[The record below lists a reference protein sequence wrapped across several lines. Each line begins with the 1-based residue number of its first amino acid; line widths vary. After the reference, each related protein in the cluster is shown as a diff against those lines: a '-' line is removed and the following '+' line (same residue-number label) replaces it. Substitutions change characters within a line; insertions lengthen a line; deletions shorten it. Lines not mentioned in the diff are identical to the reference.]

1 MSRQENLKAAGTVER
16 ERTIVLAATSNL
28 RPCAFLNDIQTQVPK
43 VNHDVLCGDRREIGE
58 CCNLVDSCKR
68 VNSYFKQTI
77 RSKHKQ
83 TIKKKAREY
92 MKLRNSVV
100 VAAAVAMAGMIQ
112 TAQAAFSDNL
122 ADLVSSGGSLTIG
135 DKTFSGF
142 SIVSSG
148 LTSFNAANIIVTASQ
163 NGGIDYLTWSGN
175 ISLVGGGPVTADL
188 KLNYIVS
195 ASAGA
200 INMIDQAYT
209 GSALGGGLLAIDE
222 TVATGSF
229 GGTVVGNSNLSKYDL
244 SDPPAEATDNLNI
257 VPPQTLLYV
266 TKDISLANPNT
277 SITLVTISQ
286 VSQSFHQVPEPTTVL
301 AGTLLLL
308 PLGASTLRILRR
320 NRMS

>member
-1 MSRQENLKAAGTVER
+1 
-16 ERTIVLAATSNL
+16 
-28 RPCAFLNDIQTQVPK
+28 
-43 VNHDVLCGDRREIGE
+43 
-58 CCNLVDSCKR
+58 
-68 VNSYFKQTI
+68 
-77 RSKHKQ
+77 
-83 TIKKKAREY
+83 
-92 MKLRNSVV
+92 MKLRNSVIV
-100 VAAAVAMAGMIQ
+100 VAALAMAATLQ
-112 TAQAAFSDNL
+112 TAQASISL
-122 ADLVSSGGSLTIG
+122 AQAAAGATISIG

-142 SIVSSG
+142 SYSDSG
-148 LTSFNAANIIVTASQ
+148 LVSFDPTAITISVSQ
-163 NGGIDYLTWSGN
+163 DSSGIDYLTWSGN
-175 ISLVGGGPVTADL
+175 ISLVGGGPITADL

-195 ASAGA
+195 ASAGV

-257 VPPQTLLYV
+257 VPPQSLLYV

-277 SITLVTISQ
+277 SATLVTISQ
-286 VSQSFHQVPEPTTVL
+286 VTQSFHQVPEPTTVL
-301 AGTLLLL
+301 AGALLLL